1 MSKTVIDLD
10 SEPGPHWLKEQRDK
24 KGSRERLDDIRKKN
38 QKKFHDSR
46 KAGTPIRRA
55 PRA

>member
-1 MSKTVIDLD
+1 MSKITVDLD

-24 KGSRERLDDIRKKN
+24 KGSREQLSDIRRKK
-38 QKKFHDSR
+38 QKDYQDKL
-46 KAGTPIRRA
+46 KAGTPVRRA